1 MRIDSIPIG
10 VNPPFDINVL
20 VEIPIGGEPIKY
32 ELDKPSGTMFVDR
45 MLYTSMHY
53 PGNYGFIPHTLSAD
67 GDPLDVLI
75 ANSRPIVPGAVC
87 NCRPVGVLFM
97 RDEAGIDEKIIAVPS
112 DKVSPIYRKVRT
124 YADLPDMMLSRIAHF
139 FEHYK
144 DLELG
149 KWVKIDRWG
158 DEALARDM
166 IESSIKAAKE
176 KAK

>member
-20 VEIPIGGEPIKY
+20 VEVPIGGEPIKY
-32 ELDKPSGTMFVDR
+32 ELDKASGTMFVDR

-53 PGNYGFIPHTLSAD
+53 PGNYGFIPHTLSDD

-97 RDEAGIDEKIIAVPS
+97 KDEAGMDEKIIAVPS
-112 DKVSPIYRKVRT
+112 DKVSPIYRKVRN
-124 YADLPDMMLSRIAHF
+124 YADLPEMMLSRIAHF
-139 FEHYK
+139 YEHYK

-158 DEALARDM
+158 DEALARDL
-166 IESSIKAAKE
+166 ITKSIQAAKDK
-176 KAK
+176 KA